1 MKSIRTGEIEQGYF
15 FSYLL
20 TIVKEEGGGEVV
32 SSICIIEHL
41 SGGIKIDWF
50 WKE

>member
-20 TIVKEEGGGEVV
+20 TIVKEEGGGG
-32 SSICIIEHL
+32 S
-41 SGGIKIDWF
+41 
-50 WKE
+50 